1 MSSLKL
7 TTFIIISLFAGNAG
21 AESVTVAVASNFTST
36 MNDIVLEFEKSTA
49 HKVKLVSGSSGKIFT
64 QINNGAPFQVFFSAD
79 QDKPRLLDA
88 AGLIVPDSRFT
99 YAIGTLVLW
108 SNTAD
113 STTLNVAIL
122 KQGRFDKL
130 AIANP
135 RLAPY
140 GAASMEVLHNLG
152 IFDAVRTKLVMGEN
166 ITQTYHFI
174 STGNVELGFVARS
187 QVMQNGQA
195 KQGTAWAVP
204 GDLYT
209 PIYQDAVLLLSGRDN
224 KAARELL
231 NFVRGAKAQSI
242 IKAHGYLATADTPNG
257 IL

>member
-1 MSSLKL
+1 M
-7 TTFIIISLFAGNAG
+7 SLFGRDVC
-21 AESVTVAVASNFTST
+21 AESVTVAVASNFTSA
-36 MNDIVLEFEKSTA
+36 MNDIVLEFEKNTA
-49 HKVKLVSGSSGKIFT
+49 HQVKLVSGSSGKIFT

-79 QDKPRLLDA
+79 QDKPRALEK
-88 AGLIVPDSRFT
+88 AGLIVPASRFT

-113 STTLNVAIL
+113 STTLNASIL
-122 KQGRFDKL
+122 KHGRFDKL

-135 RLAPY
+135 RLSPY
-140 GAASMEVLHNLG
+140 GAASVEVLHNLG
-152 IFDAVRTKLVMGEN
+152 IFDAVGTKLVMGEN

-187 QVMQNGQA
+187 QLMHNGQA

-204 GDLYT
+204 GDLHT
-209 PIYQDAVLLLSGRDN
+209 PIHQDAVLLLSGRDS

-231 NFVRGAKAQSI
+231 NFVRGAKAKSI
-242 IKAHGYLATADTPNG
+242 IEAHGYQTKADTQNG